1 MIRIYE
7 KKNCTGCSACVN
19 ICPVNAITF
28 AEDTEGFNY
37 PIVNE
42 KKCIN
47 CEQCNRICPII
58 NTVKVEN
65 NYIIPKVYA
74 SWNIDEE
81 VRINSTSGGVFSA
94 IAEKF
99 IDENGIVVGAEYTE
113 DFSIRHTFITDKE
126 GIARLRQSK
135 YAQSDLS
142 DVFKKIKKLLTE
154 GKKILFCGTPCQVA
168 GLKSFLK
175 KDYDNMYLCDF
186 ICRGIASQKVY
197 KKYLLS
203 VQNKM
208 GATIKKIQFKNKDF
222 GWNLFSTKIE
232 LNSGEFY
239 HKDRYNDEYMVGYLK
254 YNLFI
259 RPACHSCKFKK
270 LPRVSDI
277 TLGDFWGIGEK
288 SKELDSDKGT
298 SVVLLNTKKGEN
310 LFEKI
315 REKTIICEECYL
327 EDVVKGN
334 TCLFNTVPEGNYRNY
349 FFNHIENEDFI
360 DLIHKIINKAV
371 WERNDLSFKDRIYL
385 IKKRI
390 LKK

>member
-1 MIRIYE
+1 M
-7 KKNCTGCSACVN
+7 
-19 ICPVNAITF
+19 
-28 AEDTEGFNY
+28 
-37 PIVNE
+37 
-42 KKCIN
+42 
-47 CEQCNRICPII
+47 
-58 NTVKVEN
+58 
-65 NYIIPKVYA
+65 
-74 SWNIDEE
+74 
-81 VRINSTSGGVFSA
+81 
-94 IAEKF
+94 
-99 IDENGIVVGAEYTE
+99 
-113 DFSIRHTFITDKE
+113 
-126 GIARLRQSK
+126 
-135 YAQSDLS
+135 S